1 MTVRERFAMALST
14 RTGKW
19 SPRCRVMHFVE
30 ACGVALL
37 SVYLIVSMLEANS
50 YSSQR
55 PWGNTHETIKW
66 SAMRERPNVFVAV
79 LPDGRSSEIVIDPA
93 IPLDEGTNSL
103 ILRWLSTGRGGI
115 WGVTAFRRVELSFSP
130 YASVEAPLAA
140 AREAILSDAGM
151 KDLGPSW
158 DDAMDLLAKAVGDP
172 RPGHRTILRAEHRS
186 VDPLGVVCEVLV
198 YVSGA
203 GLVVWAVWRI
213 RGKMRG
219 RSRMASE

>member
-1 MTVRERFAMALST
+1 MTVRERFGMAQTT
-14 RTGKW
+14 RTDHRASRHRAARLIEVCVVVVLG
-19 SPRCRVMHFVE
+19 
-30 ACGVALL
+30 
-37 SVYLIVSMLEANS
+37 VYLVISVLEANS

-55 PWGNTHETIKW
+55 PWGNTHERIKW
-66 SAMRERPNVFVAV
+66 SATSDRPDVFVAV
-79 LPDGRSSEIVIDPA
+79 LPNGRQSEIVIDPA
-93 IPLDEGTNSL
+93 IPLDEGTSSL
-103 ILRWLSTGRGGI
+103 QLRWLSTGRGGI

-158 DDAMDLLAKAVGDP
+158 DDAMDLLAQAVGDP
-172 RPGHRTILRAEHRS
+172 RPGHRTTLRAEHRS

-198 YVSGA
+198 YVSGV
-203 GLVVWAVWRI
+203 GLLLWAAWRV